1 MSNFIND
8 NFLLNNARG
17 KDLYFNYSKSKPI
30 IDYHCHIP
38 VKDIAGD
45 TQFKNLSHIWLYG
58 DHYKW
63 RAMRTA
69 GVDEEFITGK
79 ASDYDKFMAWAKV
92 VPKTL
97 GNPLFHWTHL
107 ELKRYFEVDDF
118 LNEETADKIW
128 NLSKDRLQDN
138 ELSARNIIRNMK
150 VEVVCTTDDP
160 ADDLKYHQK
169 IAADDSFSPIV
180 LPAFR
185 PDNAMNIGDADSY
198 QNYLKRLSDAAGQS
212 INSYDDLLSVLQQ
225 RHDYFHDN
233 GCRLSDHGLEAVYVE
248 DFTLSGIR
256 DIFRKSL
263 DNKPLTKSEIA
274 KFKSAVL
281 LEMAKMDHAS
291 GWVQQYHLGAIRN
304 NNTRMYRKLGP
315 DTGYDSMGDFNHA
328 IPLSRFLDRLDTN
341 DQLTKTILYNVNP
354 TDNALF
360 ATMIGNFQDGRT
372 PGKMQF
378 GSGWWFLDQKNG
390 IENQVR
396 TLANMGLLSHFVG
409 MLTDSRSFMSYP
421 RHEYFRRVLCNM
433 IGDDIEKGLIPD
445 DLDLVG
451 SMISD
456 ISYNN
461 AKNYFDFY

>member
-304 NNTRMYRKLGP
+304 NNKRMYRKLGP

>member
-461 AKNYFDFY
+461 AKNYFNFY